1 MAQDVTGLPAL
12 RRSRRPAHGAR
23 QRGRPVAA
31 VLLASVLALAAGA
44 GCATSPRPPAGE
56 PERPEPGRAVNPA
69 DVEFMTGMIH
79 HHAQALVMAAWAPTH
94 GANPEVRTL
103 AERIEVGQSDEIA
116 AAQAWLERQGQPVPD
131 VESIV
136 RAGSSPPGT
145 GHAGHVG
152 GDTDSA
158 HADSARV
165 DATDHAMH
173 MPGMLTPDE
182 LARLDAARGAEFDR
196 LFLTFMIPH
205 HQGAITMVEELFRA
219 PGAAQDEAVFRFAAD
234 VQADQ
239 AAEIDRMTRMLAALP
254 ADPR

>member
-1 MAQDVTGLPAL
+1 MAQDVTGRPAL
-12 RRSRRPAHGAR
+12 PRSRRPAPGAR
-23 QRGRPVAA
+23 QGGRPGAA
-31 VLLASVLALAAGA
+31 VLLAGGLALAAGA

-94 GANPEVRTL
+94 GASPEIRTL
-103 AERIEVGQSDEIA
+103 AERIAVSQRDEIA
-116 AAQAWLERQGQPVPD
+116 GAQRWLEERGQPVPD
-131 VESIV
+131 VEALV
-136 RAGSSPPGT
+136 R
-145 GHAGHVG
+145 
-152 GDTDSA
+152 
-158 HADSARV
+158 ADSAGAHSTHRM
-165 DATDHAMH
+165 DHAMH

-182 LARLDAARGAEFDR
+182 LARLDDARGAEFDR
-196 LFLTFMIPH
+196 RFLTFMIPH